1 MTLSEYRSDRVVILP
16 TLGKL
21 HFCSCQLGIVSVE
34 SCDNDCRTDLTE
46 PLKCAVMIARSTQ
59 PSIPPG
65 VVAVDC
71 S

>member
-1 MTLSEYRSDRVVILP
+1 
-16 TLGKL
+16 
-21 HFCSCQLGIVSVE
+21 VSVE